1 MSFASVSSAV
11 AALQRIALLR
21 ALEAFLAEPRRA
33 TSGAPAIWRDAM
45 ADMFVPGSVRIRC
58 GGANSRDEAR
68 TLLCPVANRARV
80 EKSRYRKKAR
90 SDFSANQKPAR
101 DRTGDPTQTV
111 VFLSQ
116 LFEEN
121 PVRMELA
128 TSHRLIDSDESEESE
143 SETTS
148 IRGLGAAPHRAT
160 TRRA

>member
-68 TLLCPVANRARV
+68 TLLCPGQSSPSGKESISKESKIGFFGQSEAG
-80 EKSRYRKKAR
+80 SG
-90 SDFSANQKPAR
+90 S
-101 DRTGDPTQTV
+101 TGDPTQTV

-128 TSHRLIDSDESEESE
+128 TSHHQRRE
-143 SETTS
+143 
-148 IRGLGAAPHRAT
+148 RGERE
-160 TRRA
+160 

>member
-68 TLLCPVANRARV
+68 TLLCPAPIEPEWKRV
-80 EKSRYRKKAR
+80 DIERKQDRIFRPIRSRLGIVQEIQLKP
-90 SDFSANQKPAR
+90 SFS
-101 DRTGDPTQTV
+101 
-111 VFLSQ
+111 
-116 LFEEN
+116 
-121 PVRMELA
+121 
-128 TSHRLIDSDESEESE
+128 
-143 SETTS
+143 
-148 IRGLGAAPHRAT
+148 
-160 TRRA
+160 

>member
-33 TSGAPAIWRDAM
+33 TNGAPAIWRDAM

-101 DRTGDPTQTV
+101 DRQRSNSNRR
-111 VFLSQ
+111 FL
-116 LFEEN
+116 
-121 PVRMELA
+121 
-128 TSHRLIDSDESEESE
+128 ES
-143 SETTS
+143 T
-148 IRGLGAAPHRAT
+148 L
-160 TRRA
+160 

>member
-90 SDFSANQKPAR
+90 SDFSANHEAELGIVQEIQLKPS
-101 DRTGDPTQTV
+101 
-111 VFLSQ
+111 FS
-116 LFEEN
+116 
-121 PVRMELA
+121 
-128 TSHRLIDSDESEESE
+128 
-143 SETTS
+143 
-148 IRGLGAAPHRAT
+148 
-160 TRRA
+160 

>member
-68 TLLCPVANRARV
+68 TLLCPGQSSPSGKESISKESKIGFFGQSEAG
-80 EKSRYRKKAR
+80 S
-90 SDFSANQKPAR
+90 
-101 DRTGDPTQTV
+101 G
-111 VFLSQ
+111 
-116 LFEEN
+116 
-121 PVRMELA
+121 
-128 TSHRLIDSDESEESE
+128 SHRRSNSNRRFLES
-143 SETTS
+143 T
-148 IRGLGAAPHRAT
+148 L
-160 TRRA
+160 